1 MGSPWIRRRTE
12 LREASCRKSLCL
24 ALLLLP
30 LLVAA
35 EPSISSN
42 PPRAKPEEVGFS
54 SERLQ
59 RIDGAIQRNIDDGQ
73 VAGAVALVARKGRVV
88 YFETRGMVDV
98 EAKKPMHRDAI
109 FRMASSTK
117 PVTGV
122 AIMMLME
129 EGKVRLTD
137 PVSRFIPEFK
147 DMKVAVTKAGESEP
161 ELVTAK
167 RAITIQDLLTHT
179 SGLGSGGP
187 GSKDM
192 GKLMRERKP
201 TDTLADFIPRLAKLP
216 LDFQPGTQWRYSGL
230 AGMDTLGRIVEIASG
245 QTYDEFLRHRI
256 FEPLGMK
263 DTFFVLPEDRESR
276 FAPVYRRTAK
286 GLEKA
291 NMPREWFGKTYF
303 SGAGG
308 LVSTAE
314 DYFRF
319 GQMLLNGGEL
329 NGKRLL
335 GPRTVKLFA
344 SNHVGDLFANQ
355 LGRTQGL
362 GFGFGV
368 EVVRD
373 ANKAGWRRSNGS
385 YGWDG
390 ALGTTFVVDPKEN
403 MVLVLMMQ
411 THSRTLHRD
420 FENAVMQ
427 AIIE

>member
-1 MGSPWIRRRTE
+1 MDNSWIGRVKE
-12 LREASCRKSLCL
+12 SRERNCRKSFLA
-24 ALLLLP
+24 ALLILP

-35 EPSISSN
+35 EPSASSDL
-42 PPRAKPEEVGFS
+42 PSAKPEEVGLS

-59 RIDGAIQRNIDDGQ
+59 RIGGAMQRNIDEGQ
-73 VAGAVALVARKGRVV
+73 VVGAVALVARKGRVA
-88 YFETRGMVDV
+88 YFEARGMVDV
-98 EAKKPMHRDAI
+98 EAKKPMHKDAI

-129 EGKVRLTD
+129 EGKLRLTD

-147 DMKVAVTKAGESEP
+147 DLKVAVTKAGQSEP
-161 ELVTAK
+161 ELVPAK

-179 SGLGSGGP
+179 SGLGSGGA
-187 GSKDM
+187 GSKDF
-192 GKLMRERKP
+192 GKLMREKKP
-201 TDTLADFIPRLAKLP
+201 TDTLADFVPRLATLS

-245 QTYDEFLRHRI
+245 LTYDEFLRQRL
-256 FEPLGMK
+256 FEPLGIK
-263 DTFFVLPEDRESR
+263 DTFFVLPDDRESR
-276 FAPVYRRTAK
+276 RAPVYRKTAK
-286 GLEKA
+286 GMEKA
-291 NMPREWFGKTYF
+291 NMPREWFGKAYF

-335 GPRTVKLFA
+335 SPRTVKLLS

-355 LGRTQGL
+355 LGRGQGL
-362 GFGFGV
+362 GFGFCV

-390 ALGTTFVVDPKEN
+390 AFGTTFVVDPKEH

>member
-1 MGSPWIRRRTE
+1 VV
-12 LREASCRKSLCL
+12 
-24 ALLLLP
+24 LP
-30 LLVAA
+30 LLMAA
-35 EPSISSN
+35 EPSVSSL
-42 PPRAKPEEVGFS
+42 PRANPEEVGMS

-59 RIDGAIQRNIDDGQ
+59 RIDTAVQRNIDDGQ
-73 VAGAVALVARKGRVV
+73 VVGAVALVARKGRVV
-88 YFETRGMVDV
+88 YFKALGMMDV
-98 EAKKPMHRDAI
+98 EAKKQMHTDAI

-147 DMKVAVTKAGESEP
+147 DMKVAVTKAGESEVQ
-161 ELVTAK
+161 LVPAK

-179 SGLGSGGP
+179 SGLGSGGA

-192 GKLMRERKP
+192 GKLTREKKP
-201 TDTLADFIPRLAKLP
+201 TDTLADFIPRLAALP

-230 AGMDTLGRIVEIASG
+230 AGMDTLGRVVEIASG
-245 QTYDEFLRHRI
+245 QTYDQFLRQRI
-256 FEPLGMK
+256 FMPLGMK

-276 FAPVYRRTAK
+276 RAPVYRRAAK

-291 NMPREWFGKTYF
+291 SMPREWFGKAYF

-308 LVSTAE
+308 LVSSAE

-319 GQMLLNGGEL
+319 GQMLLNGGEFY
-329 NGKRLL
+329 GQRLL
-335 GPRTVKLFA
+335 SPRTVKLYS
-344 SNHVGDLFANQ
+344 SNHVGDMFQGQ
-355 LGRTQGL
+355 LGRGQGL

-368 EVVRD
+368 EVVQD

-390 ALGTTFVVDPKEN
+390 AFGTTFVVDPKER
-403 MVLVLMMQ
+403 MVTVLMMQ